1 MNKKS
6 VLKSVLVA
14 PLVLSV
20 LYGEAVYASEDVK
33 DPVTDTDKPH
43 SDDKQSTDL
52 NGMNEATVVDQ
63 SIHTSL
69 ENESNEERQS
79 AVDEKQLAPTAND
92 TSAATQPIPTKE
104 EASSVEETATT
115 TEHAIT
121 EPEEFLAKEKGID
134 GEEASGEK
142 KKSRI
147 K

>member
-1 MNKKS
+1 
-6 VLKSVLVA
+6 
-14 PLVLSV
+14 
-20 LYGEAVYASEDVK
+20 
-33 DPVTDTDKPH
+33 
-43 SDDKQSTDL
+43 
-52 NGMNEATVVDQ
+52 MNEATVVDQ
-63 SIHTSL
+63 AIHTSL
-69 ENESNEERQS
+69 KNESNEERQS
-79 AVDEKQLAPTAND
+79 AVDEKQLAPIAND